1 MDPAGPMYDSYSID
15 ASLNSRAA
23 SFVDILHTHGQGG
36 PIMNYGTMRVLG
48 HMDFYPN
55 NGGLQPGC
63 ITRAAS
69 KNQQVIKQLLV
80 YINNC

>member
-23 SFVDILHTHGQGG
+23 SFVDILHTHGTGG

-63 ITRAAS
+63 ITRAARS
-69 KNQQVIKQLLV
+69 KNCLVID
-80 YINNC
+80 